1 MHSTLRFPMKTPR
14 TQKGF
19 TLIELLVVIG
29 IIALL
34 ASIALPA
41 FTSVQVKA
49 KQAKQ
54 ISNVKQIGTL
64 RRVSARDN
72 SGTYPTNFLYTSLH
86 PTGTP
91 VPCAIDAFAQLFPA
105 YCTNEQIFWT
115 TGAGFG
121 TTPPDNRI
129 DNPMAQTR
137 TYTLA
142 ANECSWAYV
151 LGMTETSDSR
161 FPLVA
166 DAMASTTAHTY
177 ITTENTVGGL
187 WKGKAV
193 VLNVDISANLLKT
206 NPGDNTIHGSP
217 LGADLF
223 NTSETNWMVS
233 PANTVVNPQQ

>member
-1 MHSTLRFPMKTPR
+1 MKTPR

-49 KQAKQ
+49 KQTKE

-64 RRVSARDN
+64 LKVYASDN
-72 SGTYPTNFLYTSLH
+72 NGNYPTNSLDANMN

-91 VPCAIDAFAQLFPA
+91 VGYSNDAFAQLFPA

-115 TGAGFG
+115 TGAGYG
-121 TTPPDNRI
+121 TTPPDNKI
-129 DNPMAQTR
+129 DNPMTQTHAE
-137 TYTLA
+137 TLKQG
-142 ANECSWAYV
+142 ECSWAYV
-151 LGMTETSDSR
+151 LALTETSDSR

-166 DAMASTTAHTY
+166 DAMADKSAHTY
-177 ITTENTVGGL
+177 ITTENVSGGL

-193 VLNVDISANLLKT
+193 VLNVDISANLLKA
-206 NPGDNTIHGSP
+206 NSNDNTIHGSP
-217 LGADLF
+217 LGSDLF
-223 NTSETNWMVS
+223 NTTETNWMTTT
-233 PANTVVNPQQ
+233 NLVVNPQSSQ